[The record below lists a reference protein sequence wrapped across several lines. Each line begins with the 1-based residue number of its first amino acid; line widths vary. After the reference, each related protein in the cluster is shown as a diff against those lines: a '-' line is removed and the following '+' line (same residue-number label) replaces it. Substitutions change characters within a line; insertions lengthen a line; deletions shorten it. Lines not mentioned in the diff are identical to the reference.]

1 MRLQSRLS
9 KLEKQAPKGNAQ
21 VVITRT
27 IYEKRDG
34 SDGCS
39 IVQAMIK
46 WGYFQTAC
54 AERAEA
60 ETEDEFQERV
70 DQYAKLTW
78 QQAKELE
85 GLDIHSSQL

>member
-1 MRLQSRLS
+1 MRLQVRLS
-9 KLEKQAPKGNAQ
+9 KLEKQVLKGDAT

-39 IVQAMIK
+39 IVQALIN
-46 WGYFQTAC
+46 WGYLQTAC

-60 ETEDEFQERV
+60 ETEDEFKQRV
-70 DQYAKLTW
+70 DLLAKLTW
-78 QQAKELE
+78 EQAKRAE
-85 GLDIHSSQL
+85 GLEIHSSQL